1 MCRHFPENPM
11 PTHTDPARRTT
22 HDASPDDHPIKAL
35 LRDHGLVRKLA
46 EHTLNGHSPG
56 VRNQAAS
63 QLVQAVHNLERLKE
77 TVFYP
82 GVRRVA
88 PNLIAHLEEESLD
101 VDDVLAALSG
111 MAMDDERAL
120 PLVHELIDAVLLH
133 MDDEEAE
140 LFPMLRHAAL
150 DLTQIGVEMQAFE
163 ANLVHMQA
171 RRSDRKLS
179 R

>member
-1 MCRHFPENPM
+1 M
-11 PTHTDPARRTT
+11 PTNIDPTRRTT
-22 HDASPDDHPIKAL
+22 QDASRDEHPIKAL
-35 LRDHGLVRKLA
+35 LHDHKLVRMLA
-46 EHTLNGHSPG
+46 DHTLDGHSPD
-56 VRNQAAS
+56 VRKQAAG

-82 GVRRVA
+82 AVRRVA
-88 PNLIAHLEEESLD
+88 PNLVAHLEEESLD

-111 MAMDDERAL
+111 MPMDDARAE
-120 PLVHELIDAVLLH
+120 PLLRELIDAVLKH
-133 MDDEEAE
+133 MSDEETE
-140 LFPMLRHAAL
+140 LFPLLRHAAL
-150 DLTQIGVEMQAFE
+150 DLAPIGLEMQAFE